1 MPPRFR
7 ICPICQQG
15 FGTASLP
22 IHIPQCY
29 EKAMKRWHLNP
40 VGPMPIMPSLQLT
53 LPGGGKNSIG
63 GSARGAGVIGARS
76 LLKQESFAGV
86 PEYSE
91 ENTNLHPCSRCG
103 RKFLFDRI
111 AYHESVCK
119 GNTKRKVFDSGKQ
132 RAIFDEDGGFCSGSR
147 HSYKKKGKRA
157 KSMLGDFPAAG
168 GIPKTHWREQ
178 HREFIEAIRAAR
190 NSTSASRAMWG
201 EPVATASR
209 ARVDNRQRALP
220 SVLRHQKGM
229 QMRQQRTQQTIEPF
243 TSRQSLAGRRAPPR
257 RNYGSAFG
265 GGGERFTGGGGLGGG
280 GAGRILNDNTTS
292 LGMLQAFG
300 RA

>member
-29 EKAMKRWHLNP
+29 EKAMKRWRLNP
-40 VGPMPIMPSLQLT
+40 VGPMPSMPCLT
-53 LPGGGKNSIG
+53 TAPPRGGKSSIG
-63 GSARGAGVIGARS
+63 GAACGTGVTGARS
-76 LLKQESFAGV
+76 LRRNEAFASV

-91 ENTNLHPCSRCG
+91 ENVNLHPCSRCG

-111 AYHESVCK
+111 AYHESVCR
-119 GNTKRKVFDSGKQ
+119 GNRKRKVFDSRKQ
-132 RAIFDEDGGFCSGSR
+132 RALVEDDGDFGSGAGY
-147 HSYKKKGKRA
+147 SYGSKGKRG
-157 KSMLGDFPAAG
+157 KSKPSGFPAAAG
-168 GIPKTHWREQ
+168 VPKTHWREQ

-190 NSTSASRAMWG
+190 SSTRGSRAMWG
-201 EPVATASR
+201 EPAVTAPR
-209 ARVDNRQRALP
+209 APVGNRQRAP
-220 SVLRHQKGM
+220 PAVLRHQKGM
-229 QMRQQRTQQTIEPF
+229 QMRQQRSPQTVEPF
-243 TSRQSLAGRRAPPR
+243 ASRQQLSDRRAPPR
-257 RNYGSAFG
+257 RKYGSAFG
-265 GGGERFTGGGGLGGG
+265 GGGERFAGGGGLGGG
-280 GAGRILNDNTTS
+280 GPVRILNDNTTS